1 MLHYPWCTC
10 VSQRH
15 YCFNHNNSQTFVQ
28 SWSTLVPPSL
38 LQRDSVLP
46 ACSTTLKRLE
56 RPSVRPLRTGL
67 SRVVV
72 ERAQAEPPPPPKVLW
87 GMFQRL
93 RSLEE
98 EEDPSSREVEPKDRY
113 EYLNHQETIEEK
125 LWKCKIPSRKL
136 PEETLRWS
144 FGDPYLGEQHGRSMR
159 LWTLSSDV
167 EICRVRADTSEEVDT
182 DEGRGDQVLVCN
194 PDALLLGRLSVWSPM
209 LTYWAAVC
217 VDLVDMPTICV
228 EKCMRQE
235 RLYNSGRKQLPKH
248 WF

>member
-1 MLHYPWCTC
+1 MFPKDTT
-10 VSQRH
+10 VSTTTTVRLLS
-15 YCFNHNNSQTFVQ
+15 NHV
-28 SWSTLVPPSL
+28 STLVPPSL

-125 LWKCKIPSRKL
+125 L
-136 PEETLRWS
+136 
-144 FGDPYLGEQHGRSMR
+144 
-159 LWTLSSDV
+159 
-167 EICRVRADTSEEVDT
+167 
-182 DEGRGDQVLVCN
+182 
-194 PDALLLGRLSVWSPM
+194 
-209 LTYWAAVC
+209 
-217 VDLVDMPTICV
+217 
-228 EKCMRQE
+228 
-235 RLYNSGRKQLPKH
+235 
-248 WF
+248 